1 MTGFVIDASLA
12 GAWLLPDE
20 AGDEAVAIGRRL
32 LREGACAPALF
43 PQEVCN
49 LLLMALRRGRISD
62 DAFWRQLARVESLP
76 VRIGAAEPAR
86 RNAELALAHDLT
98 AYDAAYLALALA
110 ERLPLAS
117 LDRRLREAARAE
129 GVAVLPAEA
138 P

>member
-20 AGDEAVAIGRRL
+20 SGDDAVAIGRRM

-49 LLLMALRRGRISD
+49 LLLMALRRGRMSD
-62 DAFWRQLARVESLP
+62 DAFWRQLARVESLS
-76 VRIGAAEPAR
+76 VRIRSTGSTR
-86 RNAELALAHDLT
+86 RIAELALAHGLT

-110 ERLPLAS
+110 EGLPLAT
-117 LDRRLREAARAE
+117 LDRRLRAAAQAE
-129 GVAVLPAEA
+129 GVPVLPEGQ
-138 P
+138 

>member
-20 AGDEAVAIGRRL
+20 SGDDAVAIGRRM

-49 LLLMALRRGRISD
+49 LLLIALRRGRMSD
-62 DAFWRQLARVESLP
+62 DAFWRQLARVESLS
-76 VRIGAAEPAR
+76 VRIRSTGSTR
-86 RNAELALAHDLT
+86 RNAELALAHGLT

-110 ERLPLAS
+110 EGLPLAT
-117 LDRRLREAARAE
+117 LDRRLRDAAQAE
-129 GVAVLPAEA
+129 GVAVLPEG